1 MPVASVVGTNI
12 NNLPSLLQI
21 RTSDPLS
28 SPLVILGAFEF
39 LGYHRKYPSIIPP
52 YCRAPTQC
60 SSTDS
65 SATARNLIFDYCFNL
80 LLAQTQRRSYR
91 RVAITSIVK

>member
-1 MPVASVVGTNI
+1 MASVVGTNI

-28 SPLVILGAFEF
+28 SPLVIILGAFEF

-52 YCRAPTQC
+52 YCGAPTQC
-60 SSTDS
+60 CSTDS

-91 RVAITSIVK
+91 LVAITSIVK

>member
-1 MPVASVVGTNI
+1 MASVVGTNI

-21 RTSDPLS
+21 RTSHPLS

-52 YCRAPTQC
+52 YCGAPTQC
-60 SSTDS
+60 CSTDS

-80 LLAQTQRRSYR
+80 LLTQTQRRSYR
-91 RVAITSIVK
+91 LVAITSIVK